1 MAKRDY
7 YEVLGVSRTDSDEE
21 IRKAFRK
28 QALQYHPDRNK
39 SPDAEEK
46 FKEIN
51 EAYQV
56 LTDAKKRAQYDQLG
70 HTGISSDGGFD
81 RPFEGFDV
89 SGGFGDIFD
98 SFFGD
103 VSGRRARAPQPG
115 NDLRQRAVLSFE
127 NAAFGVER
135 EVEIN
140 RMERC
145 HRCSSTGCEPGTSA
159 STCATCRGSGQVR
172 RTQRSV
178 FGQFAQISPCPNCQ
192 GKGTLIQ
199 TPCTNCRG
207 TGLERRQRRVAVK
220 IPAGVENGMQVR
232 LSSEGDLGLN
242 SGPPGNLY
250 VQVEVQSHAH
260 FHRDGYDLIYRL
272 PLNVAEAAL
281 GAEKV
286 VPTLDN
292 APQTLTIPQGTQP
305 GMEFRIR
312 NKGIPHLNSTRRGD
326 LRVVVDL
333 QVPRD
338 LSSHQRRLLEELA
351 LSWNHGSAAENG
363 EDGDQDK
370 GKGLFDR
377 LRDAFD

>member
-1 MAKRDY
+1 LAKQDY

-28 QALQYHPDRNK
+28 KALQYHPDRNK
-39 SPDAEEK
+39 NPDAEDK

-56 LTDAKKRAQYDQLG
+56 LTDPKKRAQYDRYG
-70 HTGISSDGGFD
+70 HTGISSDGGSD
-81 RPFEGFDV
+81 RPFEGVDV
-89 SGGFGDIFD
+89 FGGFGDIFD

-103 VSGRRARAPQPG
+103 VSGRRTRAPQPG

-127 NAAFGVER
+127 EAAFGVER

-145 HRCSSTGCEPGTSA
+145 PRCSSTGCEPGTS
-159 STCATCRGSGQVR
+159 TTNCATCRGSGQVR

-178 FGQFAQISPCPNCQ
+178 FGQFAQISTCPNCQ
-192 GKGTLIQ
+192 GKGAVIQ
-199 TPCTNCRG
+199 TPCTTCRG
-207 TGLERRQRRVAVK
+207 MGLERRQRRVAVK

-232 LSSEGDLGLN
+232 LSGEGDLGLN
-242 SGPPGNLY
+242 AGPPGNLY

-260 FHRDGYDLIYRL
+260 FQRDGYDLVYRL
-272 PLNVAEAAL
+272 SLNVAEAAL

-292 APQTLTIPQGTQP
+292 VPETLKVPQGTQP

-312 NKGIPHLNSTRRGD
+312 NKGIPHLNGNRRGD
-326 LRVVVDL
+326 LRIVVDL

-338 LSSHQRRLLEELA
+338 LSPNQRRLLEELA
-351 LSWNHGSAAENG
+351 HSWNHASGA
-363 EDGDQDK
+363 EDGEGGDQEKD
-370 GKGLFDR
+370 KGLFDR
-377 LRDAFD
+377 LRDAFG